1 MSATIIVCDPEPFAR
16 SGLCQVANPPQYTG
30 SAQLVPGES
39 GNVRVEKP
47 SPFLGLHGCFHAP
60 KVPEANR
67 PKNQRLNFRPGD
79 WMVLGFPSS
88 LPHEVIPRNKTCI
101 ACGCSRCP
109 VTDDSASASCDDQLL
124 APTASM
130 GVSPHPHLTPSG
142 RALARGGKVQN
153 VSSDPLSPCIMYWP
167 DNEPFPEQGQI
178 RPTLP
183 CDLSNLPIRNTGNR
197 GPILHQPGD
206 WICLKCNYLNWRRRK
221 VCQTCLPYAEGNGD
235 RVSPTVK
242 TERIVVLTSAL
253 GQSGFGSTGAAP
265 PKGVRGGK
273 VYSVGHRWA
282 WHARWS
288 GPKRGRQGFTA
299 GNITF
304 VTILEAGSVFHFLPL
319 RDSFIHTYGPIRSTR
334 GGIGHVQQMDL
345 QHPSIAPVDF

>member
-79 WMVLGFPSS
+79 WICCS
-88 LPHEVIPRNKTCI
+88 LTCATHNFRRNKTCI

-197 GPILHQPGD
+197 GPILHVSMFILPSCMDLTSLQQPGD

-221 VCQTCLPYAEGNGD
+221 VCQTCLPC
-235 RVSPTVK
+235 K
-242 TERIVVLTSAL
+242 
-253 GQSGFGSTGAAP
+253 
-265 PKGVRGGK
+265 
-273 VYSVGHRWA
+273 
-282 WHARWS
+282 
-288 GPKRGRQGFTA
+288 
-299 GNITF
+299 
-304 VTILEAGSVFHFLPL
+304 LPL
-319 RDSFIHTYGPIRSTR
+319 CSSNNSRHRFLI
-334 GGIGHVQQMDL
+334 
-345 QHPSIAPVDF
+345 SI